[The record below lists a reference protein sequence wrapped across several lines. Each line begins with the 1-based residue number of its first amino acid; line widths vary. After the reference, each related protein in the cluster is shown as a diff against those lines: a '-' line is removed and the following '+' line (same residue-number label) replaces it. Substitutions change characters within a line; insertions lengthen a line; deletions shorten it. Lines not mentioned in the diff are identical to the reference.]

1 MRDHLAFPIRNDDDH
16 ARAIELVDALWS
28 ATPGSPEHDL
38 LEVMAALIHLYES
51 ERRDLPPPDPR
62 ALIAFKLREL
72 SWSQRE
78 LGRRLGW
85 SSGRVSEVLSG
96 RRPLTLRMVQDLG
109 RVLGLRAGALVWDPQ
124 PEAEHPDRHADPSEP
139 AEDRRPEPPV
149 TRAGPANNAIHLAV
163 HSTAARQT
171 NTRFGTGGRA

>member
-1 MRDHLAFPIRNDDDH
+1 MRNHSAFPIRNDDDH

-51 ERRDLPPPDPR
+51 ERRELPPPDPR

-72 SWSQRE
+72 GWSQRE

-109 RVLGLRAGALVWDPQ
+109 RVLGLRAGALVSDPV
-124 PEAEHPDRHADPSEP
+124 PEAEPPERQAEPQAIDRKA
-139 AEDRRPEPPV
+139 EPPV

-163 HSTAARQT
+163 GSTAVRQT